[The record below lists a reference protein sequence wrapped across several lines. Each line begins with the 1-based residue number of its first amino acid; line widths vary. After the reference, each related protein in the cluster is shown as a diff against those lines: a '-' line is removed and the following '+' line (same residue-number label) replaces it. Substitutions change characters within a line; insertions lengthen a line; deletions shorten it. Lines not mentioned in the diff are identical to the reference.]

1 MNPYLVIGA
10 DTVVHKPLRGFV
22 RSNFFHS
29 LPQCIGHVNFPMRRE
44 QLQLLGDVHAH
55 RALCALTLSNG
66 PGQFLGV
73 GQVAPKLLPK
83 VVVKCAA
90 ALKLGIIKAHH

>member
-22 RSNFFHS
+22 RSNLFHP
-29 LPQCIGHVNFPMRRE
+29 LAQCIGHVNFPMRRE

-55 RALCALTLSNG
+55 RTLCALTLPNG
-66 PGQFLGV
+66 HGQFLGV
-73 GQVAPKLLPK
+73 SHVAPKLLPK
-83 VVVKCAA
+83 VVVKCEIAC
-90 ALKLGIIKAHH
+90 